1 MRLDLDRTPAG
12 RSEHPVAG
20 EFVLEF
26 EAESPITVAVGGDL
40 VLDNLEG
47 RCVVRGEL
55 AGASAVA
62 CDRCLQDYELEFGV
76 PVELIILRDA
86 GEETDDSDTLVI
98 HQRSGEVDLTDALRE
113 AAILALP
120 QSRCCREDCRG
131 LCARCG
137 ANLNETQCDCADD
150 EVDPRWDNLPDL
162 T

>member
-1 MRLDLDRTPAG
+1 MRLDLERTPAG

-26 EAESPITVAVGGDL
+26 EAESPIKVALGGDL

-55 AGASAVA
+55 AATSDVA
-62 CDRCLQDYELEFGV
+62 CDRCLQDFEMQFTI

-86 GEETDDSDTLVI
+86 GEETDDTDTLVI
-98 HQRSGEVDLTDALRE
+98 HQRSAEVDLTEALRE
-113 AAILALP
+113 ATILALP
-120 QSRCCREDCRG
+120 QSRCCRDDCQG

-137 ANLNETQCDCADD
+137 ANLN
-150 EVDPRWDNLPDL
+150 DPV
-162 T
+162 